1 MKVYVVQYTEHADG
15 ILGIYLSR
23 EEAEKSQSKYEFET
37 YIEEHETKTEE
48 TGNGED
54 IFEEYY
60 PYLGG
65 VETSKEDLMKHFK
78 MFLDFP
84 EHCGAFIVRWKE
96 NDKFRCRYSLDEY
109 IAQIHRGEEIERE
122 RKEKGE

>member
-37 YIEEHETKTEE
+37 YIEEHETKTEDTE
-48 TGNGED
+48 DGEN

-65 VETSKEDLMKHFK
+65 VETSKEDLLKHFK
-78 MFLDFP
+78 CFLDFP

-96 NDKFRCRYSLDEY
+96 NDKFRCRYTLNEY
-109 IAQIHRGEEIERE
+109 IEMINTKVEGD
-122 RKEKGE
+122 

>member
-1 MKVYVVQYTEHADG
+1 MKVYVVQYTEHASG

-48 TGNGED
+48 EDGED

-78 MFLDFP
+78 CFLDFP
-84 EHCGAFIVRWKE
+84 EHCGVFIVRWKE
-96 NDKFRCRYSLDEY
+96 NDKFRCRYSLNEY
-109 IAQIHRGEEIERE
+109 IEMINKKVEGE
-122 RKEKGE
+122 